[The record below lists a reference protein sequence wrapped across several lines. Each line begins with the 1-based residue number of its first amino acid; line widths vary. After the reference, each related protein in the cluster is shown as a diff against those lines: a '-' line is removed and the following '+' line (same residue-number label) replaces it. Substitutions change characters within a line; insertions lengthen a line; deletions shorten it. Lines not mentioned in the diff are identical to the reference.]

1 MLDTT
6 PLQNLI
12 KPYFEKITELKNQA
26 QQLRKEGFDFYSQA
40 SEKEKIVNKKIFK
53 KKSELEEIKSL
64 TAKGDALHNQASE
77 LDNERYELENVYYPV
92 MDLVNTTIFKIRFIN
107 DEKNEEE
114 LLQTLGN
121 SYFESGSMPAAES
134 LYRKCY
140 ETYQKA
146 PFIEVKAILDEVE
159 GIFMTRFP
167 QKWQKV
173 NDEFAQERIKNMPK
187 PKTEDYS
194 LNPNLFIET
203 PPVNTY
209 MTDIRT
215 GESIYYQDGNYIDKN
230 GNPVSLTYAD

>member
-1 MLDTT
+1 MLIHHIYAKLKLTQKWGETMLDTT

-12 KPYFEKITELKNQA
+12 KGHE
-26 QQLRKEGFDFYSQA
+26 
-40 SEKEKIVNKKIFK
+40 
-53 KKSELEEIKSL
+53 
-64 TAKGDALHNQASE
+64 
-77 LDNERYELENVYYPV
+77 
-92 MDLVNTTIFKIRFIN
+92 
-107 DEKNEEE
+107 NEEE
-114 LLQTLGN
+114 YLPVKNLIFEIIWSTRFITDEKSEEECLQILGN
-121 SYFESGSMPAAES
+121 DYFKYTIPKAET

-146 PFIEVKAILDEVE
+146 PFFEVKAILDEVE

-203 PPVNTY
+203 TPVNTY

-230 GNPVSLTYAD
+230 GNPVPLTYAD

>member
-12 KPYFEKITELKNQA
+12 KGHENEENYLPVKNLIFEIMW
-26 QQLRKEGFDFYSQA
+26 
-40 SEKEKIVNKKIFK
+40 SE
-53 KKSELEEIKSL
+53 
-64 TAKGDALHNQASE
+64 
-77 LDNERYELENVYYPV
+77 
-92 MDLVNTTIFKIRFIN
+92 RFVK
-107 DEKNEEE
+107 DEKNEAE
-114 LLQTLGN
+114 LLQILGN
-121 SYFESGSMPAAES
+121 DYFKYSIPKAET

-146 PFIEVKAILDEVE
+146 PFTEVKAILDEVE
-159 GIFMTRFP
+159 GVFMTRFP
-167 QKWQKV
+167 RRWQKV
-173 NDEFAQERIKNMPK
+173 NDEFVQERIKNMPK
-187 PKTEDYS
+187 PKTEDYN

-230 GNPVSLTYAD
+230 GNPVPLTYAD